1 MEEKKKIYYFFKNGE
16 FIDAV
21 EETSTRNAQKQMIE
35 IGFPEDSYDFVLIYD
50 TKKDCYSSEK
60 FYF

>member
-1 MEEKKKIYYFFKNGE
+1 MEEKTKIYYFFKNGE

-21 EETSTRNAQKQMIE
+21 EENSTRNARLE
-35 IGFPEDSYDFVLIYD
+35 IKERGYEESYDFVLIYD